1 MGFRALSIEYKKAGN
16 EERGECICSIFRHSI
31 LFFVQYAS
39 ILLPEVNQITLQFC
53 LVAEF
58 NTERVSVVFPD
69 TVVVTTSVSEFTVF
83 GR

>member
-1 MGFRALSIEYKKAGN
+1 MGFRVLSIEYKKAGN

-31 LFFVQYAS
+31 LFFIQYSS
-39 ILLPEVNQITLQFC
+39 ILLPEVNPITLQFC

-83 GR
+83 GK